1 MDFSKKLITILGPTA
16 VGKTKF
22 ASQLAYEFNGEIISA
37 DSRQVYIGMDIG
49 TGKDYADYIVN
60 GTRISSHLIDLVK
73 PNCEFNLYLY
83 TQLFKKSLN
92 VIKEKKK
99 LPFLVGGTGLY
110 LSAVIQN
117 YSLELVDFN
126 SPRYNELEEYSTEDL
141 AETLIKLKPELHN
154 TTDLLEKDRIIKAIM
169 IAEKSN
175 DNNKTEDQLD
185 YLVIGI
191 TDEREIVKERIRSR
205 LKQRL
210 QDGMVEE
217 VEELLKKGITHDKLR
232 FFGLEYKYLS
242 MYLAGDLNYNDMSQK
257 LTSAIIKFS
266 KRQMT
271 WFRKMEKEGVKI
283 HWLKNNQQ
291 VEAKDLIN
299 SFVNL
304 K

>member
-1 MDFSKKLITILGPTA
+1 MTRTIKVLATGSSK
-16 VGKTKF
+16 V
-22 ASQLAYEFNGEIISA
+22 
-37 DSRQVYIGMDIG
+37 
-49 TGKDYADYIVN
+49 
-60 GTRISSHLIDLVK
+60 
-73 PNCEFNLYLY
+73 
-83 TQLFKKSLN
+83 FKKALN
-92 VIKEKKK
+92 VIKENKK

-110 LSAVIQN
+110 LSSVIQS

-126 SPRYNELEEYSTEDL
+126 SPRYNELELYSNEDL

-242 MYLAGDLNYNDMSQK
+242 MYLAGELNYNDMYQK

-271 WFRKMEKEGVKI
+271 WFRKMEKEGVNI

-291 VEAKDLIN
+291 AEAKVLIN
-299 SFVNL
+299 SFINSE
-304 K
+304 